1 MSDEILI
8 PIFPLDLI
16 VLPGEPVPLHI
27 FEPRYKQLL
36 ADCAPTEG
44 QKQYQPFGIVYAQ
57 KTKLNEIGCTVVVDE
72 ILHKYPQGE
81 LDIMSFGSK
90 RFRLLE
96 SHRDKVYLTGL
107 IEWIEDQAEPLE
119 TQQRQRVLQLY
130 EQFLTLVDV
139 EDHTIDRKK
148 EKLSF
153 EIAYRIHPEKPYK
166 LKLLQ
171 SLSESER
178 LQILQDYLEESIP
191 QIEQA
196 KEFKRVVR
204 SNGYFA

>member
-1 MSDEILI
+1 MIDEIII

-36 ADCAPTEG
+36 TDCAPTIG
-44 QKQYQPFGIVYAQ
+44 SKHYQPFGMVYS
-57 KTKLNEIGCTVVVDE
+57 KSTKLNEIGCTVVVDE

-96 SHRDKVYLTGL
+96 SYRDKVYLTGL
-107 IEWIEDQAEPLE
+107 IEWVEDQEE
-119 TQQRQRVLQLY
+119 SVSVQQRQQVLDLY
-130 EQFLTLVDV
+130 EKFLTLVDV

-166 LKLLQ
+166 LELLEA
-171 SLSESER
+171 LSESER
-178 LQILQDYLEESIP
+178 LRILQKYLEESIP